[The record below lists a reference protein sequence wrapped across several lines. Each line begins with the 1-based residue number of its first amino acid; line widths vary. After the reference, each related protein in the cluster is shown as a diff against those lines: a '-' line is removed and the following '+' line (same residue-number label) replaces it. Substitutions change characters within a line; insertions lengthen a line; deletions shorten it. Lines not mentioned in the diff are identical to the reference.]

1 MPKEFKV
8 PLLEGQTST
17 GETTV
22 RLFSNGE
29 FPVKIGSLERE
40 AFTTLGDWNMA
51 MNKKG
56 YGMAYRMGI
65 KEGLIDDEGDPTSAV
80 MFFLSPLAE
89 RGLPMTP
96 AIAKQQYEQFAYV
109 AKIFTLQAQ
118 QLYGGN
124 ILSLTPQ
131 TPKWMFDELTE
142 ELRKRN
148 KH

>member
-1 MPKEFKV
+1 
-8 PLLEGQTST
+8 
-17 GETTV
+17 
-22 RLFSNGE
+22 
-29 FPVKIGSLERE
+29 
-40 AFTTLGDWNMA
+40 
-51 MNKKG
+51 
-56 YGMAYRMGI
+56 
-65 KEGLIDDEGDPTSAV
+65 